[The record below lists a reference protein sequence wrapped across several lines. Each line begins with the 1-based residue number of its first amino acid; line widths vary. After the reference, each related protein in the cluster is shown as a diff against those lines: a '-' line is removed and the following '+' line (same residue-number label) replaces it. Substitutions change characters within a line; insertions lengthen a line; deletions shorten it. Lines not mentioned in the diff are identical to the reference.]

1 MNIDITNYLR
11 LDLVD
16 VILVCISTLIICLVA
31 KHFFWD
37 VILDYFDA
45 RHKAIADDIAAGE
58 QARKDG
64 EEYKVQ
70 YETQLA
76 SARGEA
82 HAILEGAAKN
92 ANEERKE
99 VLAKAREEA
108 ENLKQK
114 ALADI
119 EREKVQAQKEMKQ
132 TITDVAFEAAEK
144 IIKKELDEKDQQRYV
159 DDFIEHAG
167 DDTWQA

>member
-99 VLAKAREEA
+99 
-108 ENLKQK
+108 